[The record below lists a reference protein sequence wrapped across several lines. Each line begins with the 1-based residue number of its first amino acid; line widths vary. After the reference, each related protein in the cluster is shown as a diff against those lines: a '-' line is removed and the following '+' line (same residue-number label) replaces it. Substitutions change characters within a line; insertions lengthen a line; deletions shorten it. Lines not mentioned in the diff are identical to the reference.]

1 MAAGFG
7 SVEPAQALDQWASRV
22 VDYSSQYNDSDFS
35 AQQALGMPNTNE
47 YGDLETAWAP
57 ASRNGTDEDIT
68 LEFNTPVYATSVLVR
83 ETWGNGFVTQ
93 IDLRDTNNQLHSV
106 WMGTDD
112 SQVGAPVNFEVTFTE
127 TEYLVKG
134 VKIYVDT
141 DHNADTWEEIDAVRL
156 RGTPASACG
165 AGMVMVLLAPMAL
178 PFMRHHHRLRRR

>member
-7 SVEPAQALDQWASRV
+7 AVEPAQALDQWASRV
-22 VDYSSQYNDSDFS
+22 VDFSSQYDDTDFS
-35 AQQALGMPNTNE
+35 AQQALGTPNTNE
-47 YGDLETAWAP
+47 YGDIETAWAP
-57 ASRNGTDEDIT
+57 DPMNGTTEDIT

-93 IDLRDTNNQLHSV
+93 IDLRDTNNQLHNV
-106 WMGTDD
+106 WMGTD
-112 SQVGAPVNFEVTFTE
+112 SSLTGVPYNFEVFFPE

-141 DHNADTWEEIDAVRL
+141 DHNPNTWEEIDAVRL
-156 RGTPASACG
+156 SGTPANACG

-178 PFMRHHHRLRRR
+178 PLMRFQRRHRVR